1 MDILNTLK
9 EEVSD
14 MIEDKVQDIRG
25 EIKDNLDNIFN
36 DDLQNNIVDAINKEV
51 NIPLISAGKERI
63 AINYIYD
70 ILEEKVKDAIRKAL

>member
-36 DDLQNNIVDAINKEV
+36 DDLQNKIVDAINAEV
-51 NIPLISAGKERI
+51 NIPLISEGKERV
-63 AINYIYD
+63 AINYIYE